1 MIATRLSIFTF
12 MRAKLER
19 IIDRENID
27 LHFFNDAHLQLGN
40 FMLMNKGGILSKC
53 PGTAHPK

>member
-40 FMLMNKGGILSKC
+40 SMLMNKGGILS
-53 PGTAHPK
+53 